1 MRLLRCGAHA
11 YRLVRLLAV
20 RRALKGLLNPLRDV
34 SQLELCLCSTLWM
47 GRIAIS
53 NFLIKIAVK
62 RVVSRSVMRKSLP
75 FVAIIGTAVWNAL
88 TARALMAEAR
98 VRAMGVS
105 SASEIADLLLEHYV
119 EGELSKLGKL
129 QVVRAVACIVVQCVA
144 NRPLASL
151 CLQQTAC
158 PVSALLVAQEAHTA
172 SEPPAPPSPSHAQ
185 IW

>member
-1 MRLLRCGAHA
+1 MAA
-11 YRLVRLLAV
+11 

-119 EGELSKLGKL
+119 RGELSKVGKL
-129 QVVRAVACIVVQCVA
+129 QVVRAVACIVVQCVSNQSRQIMMMMTSDDDVRQTDDEVQA
-144 NRPLASL
+144 DPLHVHGARVGARTVAAGRSARRPRRG
-151 CLQQTAC
+151 
-158 PVSALLVAQEAHTA
+158 
-172 SEPPAPPSPSHAQ
+172 
-185 IW
+185 

>member
-1 MRLLRCGAHA
+1 MLSGLTVGT
-11 YRLVRLLAV
+11 AV

-119 EGELSKLGKL
+119 AGELSKLGKL
-129 QVVRAVACIVVQCVA
+129 QVVRAVACIVVQCVS
-144 NRPLASL
+144 NQ
-151 CLQQTAC
+151 LQ
-158 PVSALLVAQEAHTA
+158 PVS
-172 SEPPAPPSPSHAQ
+172 PG
-185 IW
+185 